1 MKRNRAPVLRIWNAK
16 AFLWHGNSADY
27 ALSFGI
33 SLLIKKKQLGRKHDE
48 FIHNHSACAGKRGL
62 GATPSNKQC
71 GNCATIAQLA
81 TISVPDLVKGH

>member
-1 MKRNRAPVLRIWNAK
+1 MKSKRAPVLRIWNAK

-27 ALSFGI
+27 ALNFGI
-33 SLLIKKKQLGRKHDE
+33 SPLKKKNRLE
-48 FIHNHSACAGKRGL
+48 ENASVIFHNHSACAGKRSL

-81 TISVPDLVKGH
+81 ALIPNSG